1 MWDVRGERLN
11 IYEAIY
17 VLSSAAEHFS
27 QLIFDTAVY
36 VHVMSAANK
45 ESPSMTHKVIWAHN
59 VLVFEAMIMLVAW
72 V

>member
-1 MWDVRGERLN
+1 M
-11 IYEAIY
+11 
-17 VLSSAAEHFS
+17 LSSAAEHFS

-59 VLVFEAMIMLVAW
+59 VLVFEAMIMLVA
-72 V
+72 